1 METNMKKIFL
11 FLFIIFFSTKV
22 YSANPATGDATEYIV
37 EVQKVELCEDSAC
50 STSTTVGD
58 TSASFNIASSSAGA
72 EVGTFAKTT
81 GLPLGTTFTHLR
93 VTVSRTF
100 TISGSVTTD
109 NGDCMT
115 DGGTDAGAT
124 QLLVGKLTGSAVS
137 TSMFLPNTGSY
148 GATDGTRDGD
158 VGSSNIDMDY
168 SSPQFAS
175 SMTVSGSTAAMI
187 YQLANPYTVKF
198 KSPLIKIKFKTNNAV
213 GAFRLDA
220 ATDVCSMYPEEPLVT
235 IDIQ

>member
-1 METNMKKIFL
+1 MKKIFL
-11 FLFIIFFSTKV
+11 FLFIIFFTTKV

-37 EVQKVELCEDSAC
+37 ELQKVELCEDSAC

-58 TSASFNIASSSAGA
+58 TSASFNIASSAAGA

-81 GLPLGTTFTHLR
+81 CLPLGTTFTHLR

-100 TISGSVTTD
+100 TITGSVTTD

-115 DGGTDAGAT
+115 DGGTDASAT

-168 SSPQFAS
+168 SSPQFAI

-198 KSPLIKIKFKTNNAV
+198 KSPLIKVKFKTKDAV

-220 ATDVCSMYPEEPLVT
+220 ATDVCSMYPEEPLVS

>member
-1 METNMKKIFL
+1 M
-11 FLFIIFFSTKV
+11 
-22 YSANPATGDATEYIV
+22 
-37 EVQKVELCEDSAC
+37 
-50 STSTTVGD
+50 
-58 TSASFNIASSSAGA
+58 
-72 EVGTFAKTT
+72 
-81 GLPLGTTFTHLR
+81 PLGTTFTHLR

-100 TISGSVTTD
+100 TITGSVTTD

-168 SSPQFAS
+168 SSPQFAI

-198 KSPLIKIKFKTNNAV
+198 KSPLIKVKFQTNDAI

-220 ATDVCSMYPEEPLVT
+220 ATDICSMYPEEPLVS

>member
-1 METNMKKIFL
+1 MGSEMCIR
-11 FLFIIFFSTKV
+11 
-22 YSANPATGDATEYIV
+22 
-37 EVQKVELCEDSAC
+37 DS
-50 STSTTVGD
+50 
-58 TSASFNIASSSAGA
+58 
-72 EVGTFAKTT
+72 
-81 GLPLGTTFTHLR
+81 LR
-93 VTVSRTF
+93 ATVSRTF

-168 SSPQFAS
+168 SHPQFAM

-198 KSPLIKIKFKTNNAV
+198 KTPLIKIKFQTTDAI
-213 GAFRLDA
+213 GAFIHDA
-220 ATDVCSMYPEEPLVT
+220 AVSYTHLTLPTKRIV
-235 IDIQ
+235 

>member
-1 METNMKKIFL
+1 MKKIFL
-11 FLFIIFFSTKV
+11 FLFIIFFTTKV

-37 EVQKVELCEDSAC
+37 ELQKVELCEDSAC

-58 TSASFNIASSSAGA
+58 TSASFNIASSAAGA

-100 TISGSVTTD
+100 TITGSVTTD

-115 DGGTDAGAT
+115 DGGTDASAT

-168 SSPQFAS
+168 SSPQYAI
-175 SMTVSGSTAAMI
+175 SMTVSGSTAVMI
-187 YQLANPYTVKF
+187 YKLVNPYTVKF
-198 KSPLIKIKFKTNNAV
+198 NSPLIKVKFKTNDAV

-220 ATDVCSMYPEEPLVT
+220 ATDVCSMYPEEPLVS

>member
-1 METNMKKIFL
+1 MKKIFL
-11 FLFIIFFSTKV
+11 FLLIIFFTTKV

-72 EVGTFAKTT
+72 EVGSFAKTT

-100 TISGSVTTD
+100 TITGSVTTD

-115 DGGTDAGAT
+115 DGGTDASAT

-168 SSPQFAS
+168 SSPQFAI
-175 SMTVSGSTAAMI
+175 SMPVSGSTAAMI

-198 KSPLIKIKFKTNNAV
+198 KSPLIKVKFQTNDAI

-220 ATDVCSMYPEEPLVT
+220 ATDVCSMYPEEPLVS

>member
-1 METNMKKIFL
+1 MKKIFL
-11 FLFIIFFSTKV
+11 FLFIIFFTTKV

-58 TSASFNIASSSAGA
+58 TAASFNISSSSAGA
-72 EVGTFAKTT
+72 EVGSFAKTT

-100 TISGSVTTD
+100 TITGSVTTD

-115 DGGTDAGAT
+115 DGGTDASAT

-168 SSPQFAS
+168 SSPQHAI
-175 SMTVSGSTAAMI
+175 SMTVSGSTAVMI
-187 YQLANPYTVKF
+187 YKLANPYTVKF
-198 KSPLIKIKFKTNNAV
+198 KSPLIKVKFQTNDAV

-220 ATDVCSMYPEEPLVT
+220 ATDVCSMYPEEPLVS

>member
-1 METNMKKIFL
+1 MKKIFL
-11 FLFIIFFSTKV
+11 FLFIIFFTTKV

-37 EVQKVELCEDSAC
+37 ELQKVELCEDSAC

-115 DGGTDAGAT
+115 DGGTDASAT

-158 VGSSNIDMDY
+158 VGSSDLDISYDSP
-168 SSPQFAS
+168 SSAI
-175 SMTVSGSTAAMI
+175 SMSVSGDDAVMIYALTNSYRKTLRAPVIWIKFDTSTA
-187 YQLANPYTVKF
+187 
-198 KSPLIKIKFKTNNAV
+198 V
-213 GAFRLDA
+213 GVEDTACTMWINEPSVSISLD
-220 ATDVCSMYPEEPLVT
+220 
-235 IDIQ
+235 

>member
-1 METNMKKIFL
+1 MKKIFL
-11 FLFIIFFSTKV
+11 FLFVIFFTTKV

-37 EVQKVELCEDSAC
+37 ELQKVELCEDSAC

-58 TSASFNIASSSAGA
+58 TSASFNIASSAAGA

-100 TISGSVTTD
+100 TITGSVTTD

-115 DGGTDAGAT
+115 DGGTDASAT

-168 SSPQFAS
+168 SSPQYAL
-175 SMTVSGSTAAMI
+175 SMTVSGSTAVMI
-187 YQLANPYTVKF
+187 YQLVNPYTVKF
-198 KSPLIKIKFKTNNAV
+198 KSPLIKVKFQTTDAV

-220 ATDVCSMYPEEPLVT
+220 ATDVCSMYPEEPLVS